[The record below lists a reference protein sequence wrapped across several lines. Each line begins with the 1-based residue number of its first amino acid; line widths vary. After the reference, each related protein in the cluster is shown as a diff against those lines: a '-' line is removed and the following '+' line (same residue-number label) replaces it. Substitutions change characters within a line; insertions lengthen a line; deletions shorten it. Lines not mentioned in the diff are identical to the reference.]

1 MTDEKEHA
9 RQVDQF
15 VLDEIDSVPHLE
27 ALLLLWSNQP
37 KVWSASEMGKALYVD
52 TAYAGQ
58 ILKDLR
64 QRNLASEKA
73 ELAERFFYDA
83 TISEERNKLV
93 QALDATYRREII
105 RISRMIHAKGSP
117 AVREFAKAFRFT
129 KDREE

>member
-9 RQVDQF
+9 RRVDQF

-37 KVWSASEMGKALYVD
+37 KAWSASEMGKALYVD
-52 TAYAGQ
+52 PAYAGQ

-64 QRNLASEKA
+64 RRNLASENA
-73 ELAERFFYDA
+73 DLAERYFYNA
-83 TISEERNKLV
+83 AISEDRNKLV

>member
-1 MTDEKEHA
+1 MTDEKEHE
-9 RQVDQF
+9 RQVDEF

-37 KVWSASEMGKALYVD
+37 KAWSSSEMGKALYVD
-52 TAYAGQ
+52 AAYAGQ
-58 ILKDLR
+58 VLKDLR
-64 QRNLASEKA
+64 RRNLASEKA
-73 ELAERFFYDA
+73 ELSERYFYDV
-83 TISEERNKLV
+83 TISEERNRLV
-93 QALDATYRREII
+93 RALDATYRREII